1 MKTIISLFTFIF
13 ILGGLTAQ
21 NTTFSDWDKDND
33 GFIERHEFKKTFV
46 NKYYPLWDPD
56 NERGIIEEGFFQE
69 SYAGLDT
76 DNDNMLSDEEWL
88 IGLNYFYDD
97 YIVDGGITV
106 VDTDK
111 DGSIEYAEYYDAI
124 YETGYF
130 TDIDLDADNYISKHE
145 LADFVFD
152 NWDLNDSGLL
162 SRAEFNRFDWY
173 YLDV

>member
-1 MKTIISLFTFIF
+1 MKTIIKIFTFLF
-13 ILGGLTAQ
+13 VVVGLQAQ
-21 NTTFSDWDKDND
+21 NTTFQDWDLDND
-33 GFIERHEFKKTFV
+33 GLIERHEFTSTFID
-46 NKYYPLWDPD
+46 NYYNSWNPD
-56 NERGIIEEGFFQE
+56 SKLGIIEEDFFKE

-97 YIVDGGITV
+97 YIVDGAITV
-106 VDTDK
+106 VDSDN
-111 DGSIEYAEYYDAI
+111 DGNIEYAEYYDSI

-130 TDIDLDADNYISKHE
+130 TDIDLDADNYISKYE
-145 LADFVFD
+145 LADYVFD
-152 NWDLNDSGLL
+152 NWDMNDSGLL